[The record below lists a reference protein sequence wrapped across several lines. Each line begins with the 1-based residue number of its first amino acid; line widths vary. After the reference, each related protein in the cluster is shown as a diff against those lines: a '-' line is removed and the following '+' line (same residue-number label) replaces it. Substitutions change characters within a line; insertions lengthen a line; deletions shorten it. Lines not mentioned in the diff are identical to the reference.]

1 MVQALL
7 APGFTAYRSRAS
19 ALQEASFDRGGTE
32 QRKARRDETFRPLS
46 PGGEQNLI
54 AGLKT
59 ANDKLVPGTTLNGA
73 FFKEIYAIDP
83 VAEMSRYNGPLFV
96 AVGTKVAL
104 VGPQPQM
111 GKLFIKYH
119 RGAHPELMIRDMDHH
134 FNVDKK
140 VEDLDEMI
148 DKTLGYL
155 KKYLDVDEVDL

>member
-1 MVQALL
+1 
-7 APGFTAYRSRAS
+7 
-19 ALQEASFDRGGTE
+19 
-32 QRKARRDETFRPLS
+32 
-46 PGGEQNLI
+46 
-54 AGLKT
+54 
-59 ANDKLVPGTTLNGA
+59 
-73 FFKEIYAIDP
+73 
-83 VAEMSRYNGPLFV
+83 MSRYNGPLFV
-96 AVGTKVAL
+96 AVGTKDAL

-119 RGAHPELMIRDMDHH
+119 KGAHAELMIRDMDHH